1 MARYR
6 MMHSFYLDPELS
18 DGLKEIKDRDGISE
32 SEQVRRAVR
41 QWLTAQGLELEG
53 DAETRRDAEGIATQ
67 EIAGRQPAETGR
79 APLTATKE

>member
-18 DGLKEIKDRDGISE
+18 DGLKEIKDRDGINE

-41 QWLTAQGLELEG
+41 QWLQAKGLKLKPPVSARKG
-53 DAETRRDAEGIATQ
+53 GAR
-67 EIAGRQPAETGR
+67 
-79 APLTATKE
+79 KK